1 MSNKYNNSS
10 LIIINNEIN
19 KIMTETVST
28 LQDLGISDYFEI
40 MSNFYSEITDAIG
53 PLKAVKAVYSMT
65 TALKA
70 KRDMKNIKIFI
81 EKLKAGNI
89 SKIDIDKYAR
99 KNLKTSKDIQAEIEK
114 VLLLLSSFFQEE
126 KSHILVNLYVNLIRG
141 NITYFEFETYVSILN
156 NLILSDIITL
166 KELIEKIPLYSEEY
180 KKYHSVARL
189 NALGLLSDKGAF
201 LPSRNSPRFFI
212 FEDGKKFYKFGIKD
226 VE

>member
-1 MSNKYNNSS
+1 MSNECNNNS
-10 LIIINNEIN
+10 LIVINNEIN
-19 KIMTETVST
+19 KIMAEAISMI
-28 LQDLGISDYFEI
+28 QDLEISDYFEI
-40 MSNFYSEITDAIG
+40 MSNFYSEVTDDIG

-89 SKIDIDKYAR
+89 SKTDVDEYAR
-99 KNLKTSKDIQAEIEK
+99 KNLKTEKDIQAEIEK
-114 VLLLLSSFFQEE
+114 VLLLLTSFFQEE
-126 KSHILVNLYVNLIRG
+126 KSHIIGNLYVNLIKG
-141 NITYFEFETYVSILN
+141 NITYSEFETYVSILN

-166 KELIEKIPLYSEEY
+166 KELIEKIPSYSEEY

-201 LPSRNSPRFFI
+201 MPSRTSPRFFI
-212 FEDGKKFYKFGIKD
+212 FEDGEKFYKFGIKD